1 MSRILISDVKAI
13 DTRKARGGFF
23 ACHNT
28 GVDRSYKDTMSD
40 KLDFIK
46 YLISTLAAASTKLL
60 AATPA
65 NADTAGRLNQIVRTA
80 DDNVSDGHWA
90 RIAPLYEPL
99 APKLELAVMHVN
111 ADIIAGQKPAPDFH
125 TYFAL
130 LAAEVQN

>member
-1 MSRILISDVKAI
+1 
-13 DTRKARGGFF
+13 
-23 ACHNT
+23 
-28 GVDRSYKDTMSD
+28 MSD

>member
-1 MSRILISDVKAI
+1 
-13 DTRKARGGFF
+13 
-23 ACHNT
+23 
-28 GVDRSYKDTMSD
+28 MSD

-111 ADIIAGQKPAPDFH
+111 ADIIAGREARACSYILRAACGRSAELTTILPSQ
-125 TYFAL
+125 
-130 LAAEVQN
+130 LAVCTENLIRV